1 MLCYISVDLAIYNFV
16 WCRVLFRMNIGVDLI
31 WNDDSESEVF
41 AQAQSKDLSLIFRY
55 SLNLKLPQSL
65 SSRVVNC
72 YYNLSPKNASETFS
86 DRAAMREALYSS
98 ICRVWD
104 QCAMHPS
111 ISASN
116 VTVEIYEDAERQ
128 DQWRISH
135 ESLYKQYVESLLPI
149 SSLFQSEEAKLQA
162 YYTVDYSSLVQI
174 GHLEGRGR
182 TAIVRCS
189 SGSGSLHVFK
199 GVDFGT
205 FLKSRADFEHRKDV
219 CYHEIRTIS
228 SLPRHSNIIHL
239 ADVFAIVQKIEND
252 RQAFV
257 CGTLYSFMKHGT
269 LDDQVKNIKTIE
281 ARLALRNKAIW
292 CFQMASAIAHTH
304 FTAHTFHMN
313 IKPINFVLDSNQN
326 LILIDWKQ
334 SGTSLYTLA
343 PEANGSWNVKEAKV
357 ESSSSDDADSAVSK
371 LVYERYVDHYRENLA
386 WGRSK
391 WNVYSFWSEF
401 YSRALMTAEV
411 FSLGRTMWMLL
422 QQVTQSEVE
431 DLDEVVVYW
440 SEDARDIPDDWK
452 AVVNRC
458 LDFDSN
464 KRIELMNLLNFWEKV
479 KCKDWTNSMC
489 NPDFSG
495 RSLSLRVA
503 A

>member
-1 MLCYISVDLAIYNFV
+1 MD
-16 WCRVLFRMNIGVDLI
+16 IGVDLI
-31 WNDDSESEVF
+31 WGDDSESEVF

-65 SSRVVNC
+65 PSRVVNC
-72 YYNLSPKNASETFS
+72 YYNLSPKDASETFS

-98 ICRVWD
+98 VCRVWD

-111 ISASN
+111 ISAPD

-135 ESLYKQYVESLLPI
+135 ESSYKQYVESLLPI
-149 SSLFQSEEAKLQA
+149 SSLFQSGEAKLQA

-174 GHLEGRGR
+174 GHLGGRGR
-182 TAIVRCS
+182 TAVVRCS

-205 FLKSRADFEHRKDV
+205 FLESRADFEHRKDV

-228 SLPRHSNIIHL
+228 SLPRHPNIIPPT
-239 ADVFAIVQKIEND
+239 DVFATVQKIEDD

-257 CGTLYSFMKHGT
+257 CGTLYPFMEHGT
-269 LDDQVKNIKTIE
+269 LDDQVKNTKTTG

-304 FTAHTFHMN
+304 FTAHTFHMD
-313 IKPINFVLDSNQN
+313 IKPANFVLDSNQN
-326 LILIDWKQ
+326 LILIDWEQ
-334 SGTSLYTLA
+334 SGAPLYTLA
-343 PEANGSWNVKEAKV
+343 PEANGSWDVKEAKV
-357 ESSSSDDADSAVSK
+357 ESSSSDGADSAVSK
-371 LVYERYVDHYRENLA
+371 LVYERYAGHYRENLA
-386 WGRSK
+386 WGRPK
-391 WNVYSFWSEF
+391 WNVYPFWSEF
-401 YSRALMTAEV
+401 YPRALEAAEL

-422 QQVTQSEVE
+422 QQVAQSEVE

-440 SEDARDIPDDWK
+440 SENARDIPDDWK
-452 AVVNRC
+452 AVVDRC
-458 LDFDSN
+458 LDPDPN
-464 KRIELMNLLNFWEKV
+464 KRIGLMDLLNFWEKV
-479 KCKDWTNSMC
+479 NSMC